1 MAGLANAR
9 PVLTTRGALTETV
22 WQATRSV
29 ALETVDAA
37 ALARRAAALLN
48 DPTQLIDLGR
58 RGEAVYRAHFSLE
71 HTIARLRR
79 TREDAA
85 A

>member
-1 MAGLANAR
+1 MSGLANAR

-29 ALETVDAA
+29 ALEPVNAA
-37 ALARRAAALLN
+37 ALARRADALLN
-48 DPTQLIDLGR
+48 DQKQRTDLAA
-58 RGEAVYRAHFSLE
+58 RGDAAYRAHFSLE
-71 HTIARLRR
+71 HTIARLRG